1 MEDST
6 PKNDKKE
13 MTNSIEIQTKSLIN
27 NNDDIEKVNKINDEF
42 IKIIDNINK
51 DFDFINFNKENLL
64 TKEKVIYNYI
74 IIHIYIVFYRI
85 KIYFIRKRKFINR
98 FI

>member
-1 MEDST
+1 
-6 PKNDKKE
+6 
-13 MTNSIEIQTKSLIN
+13 LIN

-85 KIYFIRKRKFINR
+85 KIYFIRKRKFIIR
-98 FI
+98 FK

>member
-13 MTNSIEIQTKSLIN
+13 MTNSIETQIKPLIN

-51 DFDFINFNKENLL
+51 DFDFNNFNKENLL

-85 KIYFIRKRKFINR
+85 KIYFIRKRKFIIR

>member
-13 MTNSIEIQTKSLIN
+13 MTNSIETQTKPLIN

>member
-13 MTNSIEIQTKSLIN
+13 MTNSIETQTKPLIN

-51 DFDFINFNKENLL
+51 DFDFNNFNKENLL

-85 KIYFIRKRKFINR
+85 KIYFIRKRKFIIR